1 MRGQAQEMRKAGLSL
16 LFLLLILPSAVAAGN
31 ATFLWGPYVTGTDG
45 TTAVV
50 SWKTAGPSAGNV
62 SYATADEFETA
73 GEYAHTVADSST
85 ATLHHVRLTD
95 LTPGTTYLYAV
106 TAGDVTSPDC
116 RFMTAGSGPFTFAV
130 YSDTRGQVPLFSQ
143 RERHRLV
150 ADRIAEEENLSF
162 VIHCGDFVTFGN
174 DLAEWDEYFAA
185 AREMLSNT
193 TLVPSLGN
201 HEGNRTPYY
210 DAFGVPEWYSF
221 DWGDAHVVVLDSN
234 DWARGRI
241 DTETS
246 WLEAD
251 LARSSGPAF
260 VAFHHPV
267 YSSNERH
274 WGGDRVLQR
283 EWAPLFDRYNVTAV
297 FNGHVH
303 AYERYAVNGTQY
315 FVVPCGGEEL
325 FPLAEKKAP
334 GFENSLDHTLAYLRV
349 SVDGERVTVITVPV
363 ARISEDNREVMAL
376 YPPNSTFET
385 VEITPKAGRENAA
398 QAPLSP
404 FCACAAAGMAALWLR
419 KER

>member
-1 MRGQAQEMRKAGLSL
+1 MRGAGTFL
-16 LFLLLILPSAVAAGN
+16 LFLLLIIPSAVAAGN
-31 ATFLWGPYVTGTDG
+31 ATFLWGPYVTGTDE

-50 SWKTAGPSAGNV
+50 SWKTAGPSSGNV
-62 SYATADEFETA
+62 SYATADEFENA
-73 GEYAHTVADSST
+73 GEYVHTVTDPSGV
-85 ATLHHVRLTD
+85 TLHHMRLTN
-95 LTPGTTYLYAV
+95 LTAGTMYHYVV
-106 TAGDVTSPDC
+106 TAGDARGPDC
-116 RFMTAGSGPFTFAV
+116 RFMTAGQGPFTFAV
-130 YSDTRGQVPLFSQ
+130 YSDTRGQVPLFTQ
-143 RERHRLV
+143 MERHRLV

-185 AREMLSNT
+185 ARGMLANT
-193 TLVPSLGN
+193 TLVPALGN

-234 DWARGRI
+234 DWTKGRI
-241 DTETS
+241 DEETA

-251 LARSSGPAF
+251 LARSSGRIF

-303 AYERYAVNGTQY
+303 AYERYEVNGTPY
-315 FVVPCGGEEL
+315 FVIPCGGEEL

-334 GFENSLDHTLAYLRV
+334 GFENGLDHTLAYLRV
-349 SVDGERVTVITVPV
+349 SVDGERVTVSTVPV
-363 ARISEDNREVMAL
+363 ARISGDNREVVSL
-376 YPPNSTFET
+376 YPRNSTFET
-385 VEITPKAGRENAA
+385 VEVTQEAEGRDAA

>member
-1 MRGQAQEMRKAGLSL
+1 MRGTELSL
-16 LFLLLILPSAVAAGN
+16 LFLLLLLPSAVAAGDV
-31 ATFLWGPYVTGTDG
+31 TFLWGPYVTGTDG

-50 SWKTAGPSAGNV
+50 SWKTAGPSTGNI
-62 SYATADEFETA
+62 SYATADEFEEA
-73 GEYAHTVADSST
+73 GEYVHTAADPST
-85 ATLHHVRLTD
+85 ATLHHVRLTN
-95 LTPGTTYLYAV
+95 LTAGTTYRYAV
-106 TAGDVTSPDC
+106 TAGDARSPDC
-116 RFMTAGSGPFTFAV
+116 RFMTAGPGPFTFAV
-130 YSDTRGQVPLFSQ
+130 YSDTRGQAPLFSQ
-143 RERHRLV
+143 RERHKLV

-174 DLAEWDEYFAA
+174 DLAEWDEYFAV
-185 AREMLSNT
+185 ARGMLST
-193 TLVPSLGN
+193 TTIVPALGN

-241 DTETS
+241 DEETS

-251 LARSSGPAF
+251 LARSSDPTF

-303 AYERYAVNGTQY
+303 AYERYEVNGTPY
-315 FVVPCGGEEL
+315 FVIPCGGEEL

-334 GFENSLDHTLAYLRV
+334 GFENGLNRTLAYLRV
-349 SVDGERVTVITVPV
+349 RVDGEKVAVTVVPV
-363 ARISEDNREVMAL
+363 ATVSDDNREVVAL
-376 YPPNSTFET
+376 YPRNSTFET
-385 VEITPKAGRENAA
+385 VEIAPEAEGENAA

-404 FCACAAAGMAALWLR
+404 LCACAAAGIVALWLR

>member
-1 MRGQAQEMRKAGLSL
+1 MRETGYFFSL
-16 LFLLLILPSAVAAGN
+16 LIFLLLILPSSAFAAGN
-31 ATFLWGPYVTGTDG
+31 APFLWGPYVTGTDG
-45 TTAVV
+45 TTAVI
-50 SWKTAGPSAGNV
+50 SWKTAGPSTGNV
-62 SYATADEFETA
+62 SYATADEFENA
-73 GEYAHTVADSST
+73 GGYAHTVADHSI
-85 ATLHHVRLTD
+85 ATLHHVRLTT
-95 LTPGTTYLYAV
+95 LSAGTTYFYAV
-106 TAGDVTSPDC
+106 TAGDARSPDC
-116 RFMTAGSGPFTFAV
+116 RFMTAGRGPLTFAV

-143 RERHRLV
+143 MERHRLV

-185 AREMLSNT
+185 AKGMLSNT

-221 DWGDAHVVVLDSN
+221 DWGDVHVVVLDSN
-234 DWARGRI
+234 DWAKGRI

-246 WLEAD
+246 WLETD
-251 LARSSGPAF
+251 LARSSGPTF

-274 WGGDRVLQR
+274 WGGDRVLQQ

-303 AYERYAVNGTQY
+303 AYERYEVNGTQY

-334 GFENSLDHTLAYLRV
+334 GFENGLDHTLAYLRV
-349 SVDGERVTVITVPV
+349 CVDGERVTVATVPV
-363 ARISEDNREVMAL
+363 ASISEDNKEVVAL

-385 VEITPKAGRENAA
+385 VEIAPESEGRDAG

-404 FCACAAAGMAALWLR
+404 FCACAAAGTAALVWLR